1 MSSAPDPST
10 PSPWLHHAADAASLR
25 NGRRLAWALLLAF
38 ALVTWFGVRH
48 GIGSSWRECD
58 TQSIAR
64 NFLLDDFDPLRPR
77 VDWRGDTDGAVECE
91 FPLYQMAVAV
101 VLRLIGDVD
110 AEWPGRLLALLSL
123 LWAGYGVHR
132 LAEWR
137 NGPTAALAALVAFLS
152 TGGAWLLATRVVP
165 DATSLALTVNAI
177 LVFTHYLASGS
188 RLALLL
194 AGTMLTLAGLQKP
207 LALQAGLVM
216 FGWTLVLARRRL
228 ADPML
233 WLVIVGAPAV
243 VAAWLVHG
251 AHLHAET
258 GLSFGVVSGGDT
270 KFPGL
275 GQLLD
280 PAIYGSLVETTAK
293 FGFSVLAMA
302 GLLVAL
308 VLRRFDR
315 SDLVLLLAMLAG
327 LLVSLRYS
335 HTEALGPQ
343 YHAFAAAVGGWFVGR
358 AFPEPPTQETG
369 PAVLGFWASCLV
381 VLGASVGQ
389 TYFSAKEQRGM
400 RNVVNEHPIV
410 AVAHEARAMI
420 EPGALI
426 VARSDKVRYDTEWA
440 RNQNCEDPRFFYLA
454 RVRGWILA
462 REEFTAERL
471 AHLHRAGARY
481 VYDLLP
487 EENEPAAAA
496 WLKDHAERLVE
507 RDGGGVFYRLRP
519 GN

>member
-10 PSPWLHHAADAASLR
+10 PSPWLHHAADPASLR
-25 NGRRLAWALLLAF
+25 NGRRLAWVLLFAF
-38 ALVTWFGVRH
+38 SLVTWFGVRH

-64 NFLLDDFDPLRPR
+64 NFLLDGFDPLRPR

-91 FPLYQMAVAV
+91 FPLYQMAIAV
-101 VLRLIGDVD
+101 VLRVVGDVD

-123 LWAGYGVHR
+123 LCAGYGVHR

-137 NGPTAALAALVAFLS
+137 NGPAAALAALVAFLC
-152 TGGAWLLATRVVP
+152 TGAAWLMATRVVP
-165 DATSLALTVNAI
+165 DATSLALTVNGI
-177 LVFTHYLASGS
+177 LVFARYLTSGS
-188 RLALLL
+188 RLALLF
-194 AGTMLTLAGLQKP
+194 AGIMVTLAGLQKP

-216 FGWTLVLARRRL
+216 FGWTVALARRRL
-228 ADPML
+228 ADPLL
-233 WLVIVGAPAV
+233 WLVLLGAPAL

-251 AHLHAET
+251 AHIHAET

-280 PAIYGSLVETTAK
+280 PAIYGSLVVTTAK
-293 FGFSVLAMA
+293 FGFSVLAML

-308 VLRRFDR
+308 VRRRFDR
-315 SDLVLLLAMLAG
+315 SDLVLLLAMSAG

-335 HTEALGPQ
+335 HTESLGPQ

-358 AFPEPPTQETG
+358 AFPGLTRREVPSLLLRG
-369 PAVLGFWASCLV
+369 FLCLLVLGVAALQCRFA
-381 VLGASVGQ
+381 
-389 TYFSAKEQRGM
+389 AKNERGV
-400 RNVVNEHPIV
+400 RNVVNELPIV
-410 AVAHEARAMI
+410 EVAHEARTLI

-426 VARSDKVRYDTEWA
+426 VARSAKARYDTEWA

-454 RVRGWILA
+454 RARGWVIA
-462 REEFTAERL
+462 REEFTADRL

-481 VYDLLP
+481 VYDPVP
-487 EENEPAAAA
+487 EENEPATAA
-496 WLKDHAERLVE
+496 WLKENAERLVE
-507 RDGGGVFYRLRP
+507 RDGGGVFHRLRP
-519 GN
+519 RN

>member
-10 PSPWLHHAADAASLR
+10 PSPWLHHAADAAALR
-25 NGRRLAWALLLAF
+25 NGRRLAWALLFAF

-91 FPLYQMAVAV
+91 FPLYQMAIAA

-137 NGPTAALAALVAFLS
+137 NGPNAALAALIAFLC

-165 DATSLALTVNAI
+165 DATSLALTVNGI
-177 LVFTHYLASGS
+177 LVFAHYLASGS

-194 AGTMLTLAGLQKP
+194 AGTMVTLAGLQKP

-228 ADPML
+228 ADPLL
-233 WLVIVGAPAV
+233 WLVLLGAPAV

-280 PAIYGSLVETTAK
+280 PAIYGKLAVTTAK
-293 FGFSVLAMA
+293 FGFSVLAML

-308 VLRRFDR
+308 VRRRFDR

-327 LLVSLRYS
+327 LMVSLRYS
-335 HTEALGPQ
+335 HTEDLGPQ
-343 YHAFAAAVGGWFVGR
+343 YHAFAASVGAWFVAR
-358 AFPEPPTQETG
+358 AWPERPTRLDRL
-369 PAVLGFWASCLV
+369 AMLGFWLNWFV
-381 VLGASVGQ
+381 VLVAAAAQ
-389 TYFSAKEQRGM
+389 AAFAARNERGV
-400 RNVVNEHPIV
+400 RNVVNELPIV
-410 AVAHEARAMI
+410 AVAHEARAAI

-426 VARSDKVRYDTEWA
+426 IARSAKPRFDSAWA

-454 RVRGWILA
+454 RARGWVLA
-462 REEFTAERL
+462 REEFTADRL
-471 AHLHRAGARY
+471 AYLHRAGARY
-481 VYDLLP
+481 VYDPLP

-496 WLKDHAERLVE
+496 WLQENAERLVA

-519 GN
+519 RD

>member
-10 PSPWLHHAADAASLR
+10 PSPWLHHAADAAALR
-25 NGRRLAWALLLAF
+25 NGRRIAWALLFAF

-101 VLRLIGDVD
+101 VLRVIGDVD

-137 NGPTAALAALVAFLS
+137 NGPSAALAALVAFLC
-152 TGGAWLLATRVVP
+152 TGSAWLLATRVVP
-165 DATSLALTVNAI
+165 DATSLALTVNGI
-177 LVFTHYLASGS
+177 LVFAHYLASGS

-194 AGTMLTLAGLQKP
+194 AGTMVTLAGLQKP

-228 ADPML
+228 ADPLL
-233 WLVIVGAPAV
+233 WLVLVGAPAV

-275 GQLLD
+275 GHLLD
-280 PAIYGSLVETTAK
+280 PAIHGKLVLTTAK
-293 FGFSVLAMA
+293 FGFSVLAML

-308 VLRRFDR
+308 VRRRFDR

-327 LLVSLRYS
+327 LMVSLRYS
-335 HTEALGPQ
+335 HTEDLGPQ
-343 YHAFAAAVGGWFVGR
+343 YHAFAAAVGAWFVARSWPER
-358 AFPEPPTQETG
+358 APRWLWLVLLAAA
-369 PAVLGFWASCLV
+369 AV
-381 VLGASVGQ
+381 Q
-389 TYFSAKEQRGM
+389 TAFSAKEQRGM
-400 RNVVNEHPIV
+400 RHAVNVEHPIV
-410 AVAHEARAMI
+410 EVAHEARALI
-420 EPGALI
+420 EPGALV
-426 VARSDKVRYDTEWA
+426 VARSEKPRYDTAWA

-454 RVRGWILA
+454 RVRGWVLA

-481 VYDLLP
+481 VYDPLP
-487 EENEPAAAA
+487 EENEPATAA
-496 WLKDHAERLVE
+496 WLKEHAERLVE
-507 RDGGGVFYRLRP
+507 RARGGVFYRLRP
-519 GN
+519 RN

>member
-25 NGRRLAWALLLAF
+25 NGRRLAWVLLFAF

-91 FPLYQMAVAV
+91 FPLYQMAVAL
-101 VLRLIGDVD
+101 VLRLCGDVD

-137 NGPTAALAALVAFLS
+137 SGPTAALAALVAFLS
-152 TGGAWLLATRVVP
+152 TGSAWLLATRVVP
-165 DATSLALTVNAI
+165 DATSLGLTVNAI

-188 RLALLL
+188 RLPLLL
-194 AGTMLTLAGLQKP
+194 AGAMVTLAGLQKP

-216 FGWTLVLARRRL
+216 FGWALVLARRRL
-228 ADPML
+228 ADPLL
-233 WLVIVGAPAV
+233 WLVLLAAPAV

-275 GQLLD
+275 GQLVD
-280 PAIYGSLVETTAK
+280 PTIHGKLVATTVK
-293 FGFSVLAMA
+293 FGFSVLAML
-302 GLLVAL
+302 GLLTML
-308 VLRRFDR
+308 VRRRFDR
-315 SDLVLLLAMLAG
+315 CDLLLLLATLAG
-327 LLVSLRYS
+327 LMVSLRYS
-335 HTEALGPQ
+335 HTEGLGPQ
-343 YHAFAAAVGGWFVGR
+343 YHAFAAAVGGWFVARSWPER
-358 AFPEPPTQETG
+358 APRWLWLALLAAA
-369 PAVLGFWASCLV
+369 AV
-381 VLGASVGQ
+381 Q
-389 TYFSAKEQRGM
+389 TAFSAKEQRGM
-400 RNVVNEHPIV
+400 RKAVNVEHPIV
-410 AVAHEARAMI
+410 EVAQEARALI

-426 VARSDKVRYDTEWA
+426 VARSDKVRYDTAWA

-454 RVRGWILA
+454 RVRGWVLA
-462 REEFTAERL
+462 REEFTADRL

-481 VYDLLP
+481 VYDPLP

-496 WLKDHAERLVE
+496 WLKEHAERLVE